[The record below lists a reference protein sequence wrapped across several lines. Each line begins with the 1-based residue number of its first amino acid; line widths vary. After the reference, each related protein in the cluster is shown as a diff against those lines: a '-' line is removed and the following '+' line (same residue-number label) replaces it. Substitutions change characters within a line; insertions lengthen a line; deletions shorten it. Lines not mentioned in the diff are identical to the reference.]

1 METGALKSLFNQ
13 KTTQQ
18 TKITEFRPG
27 QIINGKIIKLFPDQ
41 VAEVQIGN
49 QKMVAQLEVPLS
61 ANERYWF
68 QVQPG
73 EGKVHLK
80 LISSSAE
87 EKGQT
92 GNLTRILSEFGLQ
105 PTKENLDLV
114 RFFIKEQLPVNVEL
128 LKLASEWLKTV
139 ESRTAGEDAIKMLL
153 TRGMPVTKAA
163 FEAIYTATKE
173 QSLVLLLE
181 QLGKSLEAAD
191 ESVTVVS
198 LRKLLNEMLP
208 ANKTISSAAALNH
221 LASAWLGSNGKQSE
235 AALGLLQQYGAIPA
249 KSSEH
254 NVLQQLLTNLQNLD
268 AAEENLPEALKFLKT
283 VLTLIE
289 KGDSFSA
296 RQIMVSFI
304 NDKSFP
310 VNDLADSLHFIFDR
324 ANGKDTETQTG
335 LLAFKQLL
343 SHSNA
348 SSALSLLLAG
358 KADWEQAGLKLL
370 EAAGRQQQAGT
381 VGMHAQL
388 LTEAAGKAEPAPA
401 PALQEHGLSLL
412 SDVKIK
418 RFLSALGL
426 SYEHHLS
433 EAMKDGEAGRAQ
445 VPDTLKSLTL
455 RLLNENPPQTV
466 KDAAE
471 PLVNKLTGFQLLSQE
486 AGPIQQLVVQVP
498 FILGGKTSE
507 LSMQWSGKRTEDGKI
522 DADFCRVLFYLKLQ
536 YLDDTIIDMQV
547 QNRVMSIQIFNDQ
560 PDLKKM
566 AEQMTPILKTKLSE
580 LEYKLSSVHFH
591 VPGESNGKSNQR
603 SLSELYGQKEY
614 YGVDIKI

>member
-80 LISSSAE
+80 LISSSGE
-87 EKGQT
+87 EKGQP

-114 RFFIKEQLPVNVEL
+114 RFFIKEQLPVNGEL

-163 FEAIYTATKE
+163 FEALYTATKE
-173 QSLVLLLE
+173 QSLVMLLE

-191 ESVTVVS
+191 ESDTVVS

-221 LASAWLGSNGKQSE
+221 LTSAWLGSNGKQSE
-235 AALGLLQQYGAIPA
+235 AALDLLQQYGAIPA
-249 KSSEH
+249 KSSEK
-254 NVLQQLLTNLQNLD
+254 NVLQQLLSNLQNLD
-268 AAEENLPEALKFLKT
+268 GAEENLPEGLKFLKT

-296 RQIMVSFI
+296 RQIMASFI

-324 ANGKDTETQTG
+324 ANGKDTNTQTG
-335 LLAFKQLL
+335 LQAFKQLL

-388 LTEAAGKAEPAPA
+388 LSEAAGKAEPAPA
-401 PALQEHGLSLL
+401 LQENGLSLL

-433 EAMKDGEAGRAQ
+433 EIMKDGEVGKAQ

-455 RLLNENPPQTV
+455 RLLNENPPQIV

-498 FILGGKTSE
+498 IFLGGKTSE

-560 PDLKKM
+560 PNLKKM

-591 VPGESNGKSNQR
+591 VPGESNGRSNQR

>member
-80 LISSSAE
+80 LISSSGE
-87 EKGQT
+87 EKGQP

-114 RFFIKEQLPVNVEL
+114 RFFIKEQLPVNGEL

-163 FEAIYTATKE
+163 FEALYTATKE
-173 QSLVLLLE
+173 QSLVMLLE

-191 ESVTVVS
+191 ESDTVVS

-235 AALGLLQQYGAIPA
+235 AALDLLQQYGAIPA
-249 KSSEH
+249 KSSEK
-254 NVLQQLLTNLQNLD
+254 NVLQQLLSSLQHLD
-268 AAEENLPEALKFLKT
+268 GAEENLPEGLKFLKT

-296 RQIMVSFI
+296 RQIMASFI

-324 ANGKDTETQTG
+324 ANGKDTNTQTG

-388 LTEAAGKAEPAPA
+388 LSEAAGKAEPAPA
-401 PALQEHGLSLL
+401 LQENGLSLL

-433 EAMKDGEAGRAQ
+433 EIMKDGEVGKAQ

-455 RLLNENPPQTV
+455 RLLNENPPQIV

-498 FILGGKTSE
+498 IFLGGKTSE

-591 VPGESNGKSNQR
+591 VPGESNGRSNQR

>member
-80 LISSSAE
+80 LISSSGE
-87 EKGQT
+87 EKGQP

-114 RFFIKEQLPVNVEL
+114 RFFIKEQLPVNGEL
-128 LKLASEWLKTV
+128 LKRASEWLKTV
-139 ESRTAGEDAIKMLL
+139 GSRTAGEDAIKMLL

-163 FEAIYTATKE
+163 FEALYTATKE
-173 QSLVLLLE
+173 QSLVMLLE

-191 ESVTVVS
+191 ESDTVVS

-235 AALGLLQQYGAIPA
+235 AALDLLQQYGAIPA
-249 KSSEH
+249 KSSEK
-254 NVLQQLLTNLQNLD
+254 NVLQQLLSSLQHLD
-268 AAEENLPEALKFLKT
+268 GAEENLPEGLKFLKT

-296 RQIMVSFI
+296 RQIMASFI

-324 ANGKDTETQTG
+324 ANGKDTNTQTG

-388 LTEAAGKAEPAPA
+388 LSEAAGKAEPAPA
-401 PALQEHGLSLL
+401 LQENGLSLL

-433 EAMKDGEAGRAQ
+433 EIMKDGEVGKTQ

-455 RLLNENPPQTV
+455 RLLNENPPQIV

-498 FILGGKTSE
+498 IFLGGKTSE

-591 VPGESNGKSNQR
+591 VPGESNGRSNQR

>member
-27 QIINGKIIKLFPDQ
+27 QIINGKIIKLYPDQ

-87 EKGQT
+87 EKGQP
-92 GNLTRILSEFGLQ
+92 GNLARVLAEFGLQ

-114 RFFIKEQLPVNVEL
+114 RFFIKEQLPVNGEL
-128 LKLASEWLKTV
+128 LKLASEWLKSA
-139 ESRTAGEDAIKMLL
+139 ESRTAGQDAIKMLL
-153 TRGMPVTKAA
+153 TRGMPLTKTA
-163 FEAIYTATKE
+163 FEALYTATKE
-173 QSLVLLLE
+173 QSLVMLME
-181 QLGKSLEAAD
+181 QLGKSLEAAED
-191 ESVTVVS
+191 TDTVAS
-198 LRKLLNEMLP
+198 LKKLLDEMLP
-208 ANKTISSAAALNH
+208 ANRAISSAAALNH
-221 LASAWLGSNGKQSE
+221 LASAWLGSNGKESE

-249 KSSEH
+249 KSSES
-254 NVLQQLLTNLQNLD
+254 NVLQQLLSNLQNLD
-268 AAEENLPEALKFLKT
+268 VEEKNLPEGLKFVKT

-289 KGDSFSA
+289 KGDSFSV
-296 RQIMVSFI
+296 RQIMASF
-304 NDKSFP
+304 NPDKSFP
-310 VNDLADSLHFIFDR
+310 VNNVADSLHFIFDR
-324 ANGKDTETQTG
+324 TNGKDTNVQTG

-343 SHSNA
+343 SHANVNGAMSFI
-348 SSALSLLLAG
+348 LAG
-358 KADWEQAGLKLL
+358 EADWEQAGIKLL
-370 EAAGRQQQAGT
+370 EAAGRQQQARTG
-381 VGMHAQL
+381 GMHAQL
-388 LTEAAGKAEPAPA
+388 LSEAAGKAEPAPA
-401 PALQEHGLSLL
+401 LQENGISLL
-412 SDVKIK
+412 SDARIK
-418 RFLSALGL
+418 GYLSALGL

-433 EAMKDGEAGRAQ
+433 EVMKEGEVGKAQ

-455 RLLNENPPQTV
+455 RLLNENPPQAV

-471 PLVNKLTGFQLLSQE
+471 PLLNKLTGFQLLSQE

-536 YLDDTIIDMQV
+536 HLDDTIIDMQV

-566 AEQMTPILKTKLSE
+566 AEQMTPLLKKKLAE
-580 LEYKLSSVHFH
+580 LDYQLSAVHFH
-591 VPGESNGKSNQR
+591 VPGRSKAGRNQR

>member
-80 LISSSAE
+80 LISSSGE
-87 EKGQT
+87 EKGQP

-114 RFFIKEQLPVNVEL
+114 RFFIKEQLPVNGEL

-163 FEAIYTATKE
+163 FEALYTATKE
-173 QSLVLLLE
+173 QSLVMLLE

-191 ESVTVVS
+191 ESDTVVS

-235 AALGLLQQYGAIPA
+235 AALDLLQQYGAIPA
-249 KSSEH
+249 KSSEK
-254 NVLQQLLTNLQNLD
+254 NVLQQLLSNLQNLD
-268 AAEENLPEALKFLKT
+268 GAEENLPEGLKFLKT

-296 RQIMVSFI
+296 RQIMASFI

-324 ANGKDTETQTG
+324 ANGKDTNTQTG
-335 LLAFKQLL
+335 LQAFKQLL

-388 LTEAAGKAEPAPA
+388 LSEAAGKAEPAPA
-401 PALQEHGLSLL
+401 LQENGLSLL

-433 EAMKDGEAGRAQ
+433 EIMKDGEVGKAQ

-455 RLLNENPPQTV
+455 RLLNENPPQIV

-498 FILGGKTSE
+498 IFLGGKTSE

-560 PDLKKM
+560 PNLKKM

-591 VPGESNGKSNQR
+591 VPGESNGRSNQR

>member
-80 LISSSAE
+80 LISSSGE
-87 EKGQT
+87 EKGQP

-114 RFFIKEQLPVNVEL
+114 RFFIKEQLPVNGEL
-128 LKLASEWLKTV
+128 LKRASEWLKTV
-139 ESRTAGEDAIKMLL
+139 GSRTAGEDAIKMLL

-163 FEAIYTATKE
+163 FEALYTATKE
-173 QSLVLLLE
+173 QSLVMLLE

-191 ESVTVVS
+191 ESDTVVS

-235 AALGLLQQYGAIPA
+235 AALDLLQQYGAIPA
-249 KSSEH
+249 KSSEK
-254 NVLQQLLTNLQNLD
+254 NVLQQLLSSLQHLD
-268 AAEENLPEALKFLKT
+268 GAEENLPEGLKFLKT

-296 RQIMVSFI
+296 RQIMASFI

-324 ANGKDTETQTG
+324 ANGKDTNTQTG

-388 LTEAAGKAEPAPA
+388 LSEAAGKAEPAPA
-401 PALQEHGLSLL
+401 LQENGLSLL

-433 EAMKDGEAGRAQ
+433 EIMKDGEVGKTQ

-455 RLLNENPPQTV
+455 RLLNENPPQIV

-498 FILGGKTSE
+498 IFLGGKTSE

-566 AEQMTPILKTKLSE
+566 AEQMTTILKTKLSE

-591 VPGESNGKSNQR
+591 VPGESNGRSNQR

>member
-80 LISSSAE
+80 LISSSGE
-87 EKGQT
+87 EKGQP

-114 RFFIKEQLPVNVEL
+114 RFFIKEQLPVNGEL

-139 ESRTAGEDAIKMLL
+139 GSRTAGEDAIKMLL

-163 FEAIYTATKE
+163 FEALYTATKE
-173 QSLVLLLE
+173 QSLVMLLE

-191 ESVTVVS
+191 ESDTVVS

-221 LASAWLGSNGKQSE
+221 LTSAWLGSNGKQSE
-235 AALGLLQQYGAIPA
+235 AALDLLQQYGAIPA
-249 KSSEH
+249 KSSEK
-254 NVLQQLLTNLQNLD
+254 NVLQQLLSNLQNLD
-268 AAEENLPEALKFLKT
+268 GAEENLPEGLKFLKT

-296 RQIMVSFI
+296 RQIMASFI

-324 ANGKDTETQTG
+324 ANGKDTNTQTG
-335 LLAFKQLL
+335 LQAFKQLL

-388 LTEAAGKAEPAPA
+388 LSEAAGKAEPAPA
-401 PALQEHGLSLL
+401 LQENGLSLL

-433 EAMKDGEAGRAQ
+433 EIMKDGEVGKAQ

-455 RLLNENPPQTV
+455 RLLNENPPQIV

-498 FILGGKTSE
+498 IFLGGKTSE

-560 PDLKKM
+560 PNLKKM

-591 VPGESNGKSNQR
+591 VPGESNGRSNQR

>member
-80 LISSSAE
+80 LISSSGE
-87 EKGQT
+87 EKGQP

-114 RFFIKEQLPVNVEL
+114 RFFIKEQLPVNGEL

-139 ESRTAGEDAIKMLL
+139 GSRTAGEDAIKMLL

-163 FEAIYTATKE
+163 FEALYTATKE
-173 QSLVLLLE
+173 QSLVMLLE

-191 ESVTVVS
+191 ESDTVVS

-235 AALGLLQQYGAIPA
+235 AALDLLQQYGAIPA
-249 KSSEH
+249 KSSEK
-254 NVLQQLLTNLQNLD
+254 NVLQQLLSSLQHLD
-268 AAEENLPEALKFLKT
+268 GAEENLPEGLKFLKT

-296 RQIMVSFI
+296 RQIMASFI

-324 ANGKDTETQTG
+324 ANGKDTNTQTG

-388 LTEAAGKAEPAPA
+388 LSEAAGKAEPAPA
-401 PALQEHGLSLL
+401 LQENGLSLL

-433 EAMKDGEAGRAQ
+433 EIMKDGEVGKTQ

-455 RLLNENPPQTV
+455 RLLNENPPQIV

-498 FILGGKTSE
+498 IFLGGKTSE

-591 VPGESNGKSNQR
+591 VPGESNGRSNQR

>member
-80 LISSSAE
+80 LISSSGE
-87 EKGQT
+87 EKGQP

-114 RFFIKEQLPVNVEL
+114 RFFIKEQLPVNGEL

-163 FEAIYTATKE
+163 FEALYTATKE
-173 QSLVLLLE
+173 QSLVMLLE

-191 ESVTVVS
+191 ESDTVVS

-221 LASAWLGSNGKQSE
+221 LTSAWLGSNGKQSE
-235 AALGLLQQYGAIPA
+235 AALDLLQQYGAIPA
-249 KSSEH
+249 KSSEK
-254 NVLQQLLTNLQNLD
+254 NVLQQLLSNLQNLD
-268 AAEENLPEALKFLKT
+268 GAEENLPEGLKFLKT

-296 RQIMVSFI
+296 RQIMASFI

-324 ANGKDTETQTG
+324 ANGKDTNTQTG

-388 LTEAAGKAEPAPA
+388 LSEAAGKAEPAPA
-401 PALQEHGLSLL
+401 LQENGLSLL

-433 EAMKDGEAGRAQ
+433 EIMKDGEVGKAQ

-455 RLLNENPPQTV
+455 RLLNENPPQIV

-498 FILGGKTSE
+498 IFLGGKTSE

-560 PDLKKM
+560 PNLKKM

-591 VPGESNGKSNQR
+591 VPGESNGRSNQR

>member
-80 LISSSAE
+80 LISSSAD
-87 EKGQT
+87 EKGQP

-114 RFFIKEQLPVNVEL
+114 RFFIKEQLPVNGEL

-163 FEAIYTATKE
+163 FEALYTATKE
-173 QSLVLLLE
+173 QSLVMIME

-191 ESVTVVS
+191 ESDTIVS
-198 LRKLLNEMLP
+198 LRRLLNELLP
-208 ANKTISSAAALNH
+208 TNKTISSAAALNH
-221 LASAWLGSNGKQSE
+221 LASAWLGSNGKHSE
-235 AALGLLQQYGAIPA
+235 AALDLLQQYGAIPA
-249 KSSEH
+249 KSSEN
-254 NVLQQLLTNLQNLD
+254 NVLQQLLSNLQNLD
-268 AAEENLPEALKFLKT
+268 GAEENLPEALRFLKT

-296 RQIMVSFI
+296 RQIMASSI

-310 VNDLADSLHFIFDR
+310 INDVADSLHFIFDR
-324 ANGKDTETQTG
+324 ANGKNTNAQTG

-381 VGMHAQL
+381 VGVHAQL
-388 LTEAAGKAEPAPA
+388 LSEAAGKAEPAPV
-401 PALQEHGLSLL
+401 LQEHGLSLL

-426 SYEHHLS
+426 SYEYQLS

-445 VPDTLKSLTL
+445 VADTLKSLTL

-498 FILGGKTSE
+498 IILGGKTSE

-603 SLSELYGQKEY
+603 NLSELYGQKEY

>member
-80 LISSSAE
+80 LISSSGE
-87 EKGQT
+87 EKGQP

-114 RFFIKEQLPVNVEL
+114 RFFIKEQLPVNGEL
-128 LKLASEWLKTV
+128 LKRASEWLKTV
-139 ESRTAGEDAIKMLL
+139 GSRTAGEDAIKMLL

-163 FEAIYTATKE
+163 FEALYTAAKE
-173 QSLVLLLE
+173 QSLVMLLE

-191 ESVTVVS
+191 ESDTVVS

-235 AALGLLQQYGAIPA
+235 AALDLLQQYGAIPA
-249 KSSEH
+249 KSSEK
-254 NVLQQLLTNLQNLD
+254 NVLQQLLSSLQHLD
-268 AAEENLPEALKFLKT
+268 GAEENLPEGLKFLKT

-296 RQIMVSFI
+296 RQIMASFI

-324 ANGKDTETQTG
+324 ANGKDTNTQTG
-335 LLAFKQLL
+335 FLAFKQLL

-388 LTEAAGKAEPAPA
+388 LSEAAGKAEPAPA
-401 PALQEHGLSLL
+401 LQENGLSLL

-433 EAMKDGEAGRAQ
+433 EIMKDGEVGKTQ

-455 RLLNENPPQTV
+455 RLLNENPPQIV

-498 FILGGKTSE
+498 IFLGGKTSE

-591 VPGESNGKSNQR
+591 VPGESNGRSNQR

>member
-191 ESVTVVS
+191 ESDTVVS

-249 KSSEH
+249 KSSEN

-289 KGDSFSA
+289 KGDTA

-401 PALQEHGLSLL
+401 LQEHGLSLL

-498 FILGGKTSE
+498 IILGGKTSE